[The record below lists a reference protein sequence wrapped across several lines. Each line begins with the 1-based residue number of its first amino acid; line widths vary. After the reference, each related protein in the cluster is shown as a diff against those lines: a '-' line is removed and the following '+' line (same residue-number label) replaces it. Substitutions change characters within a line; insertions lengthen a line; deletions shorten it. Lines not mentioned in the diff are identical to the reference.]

1 MNAVVLSTTTLP
13 VIPELR
19 WIKDIINTMTDRFS
33 KADRSRIMAA
43 IGGKNTKPE
52 LKVRSA
58 LHAAGFRFRL
68 HGKHLPGKPDI
79 YLTRYRT
86 AVFVHGCFWHGHN
99 CRRGRMPA
107 SNVEFWEAKIGRNR
121 ERDAAAQKALKKQ
134 GWRIHV
140 VWECTL
146 EKGLNG
152 LLVALNR
159 LKV

>member
-1 MNAVVLSTTTLP
+1 
-13 VIPELR
+13 
-19 WIKDIINTMTDRFS
+19 MTDRFS

-43 IGGKNTKPE
+43 IRGKDTKPE

-58 LHAAGFRFRL
+58 LHAAGYRFRL

-99 CRRGRMPA
+99 CRRGKMPTS

-134 GWRIHV
+134 GWKVHV